1 MQGRFFRL
9 NAHFNGKS
17 ELGEGRKDS
26 REAFGGNYVSR
37 SYFVLVYK
45 ARRRTR
51 ESSYGVKERKS
62 VTRIL
67 EASEQNHQT
76 ARKTKG
82 GVEHVQQHNKTNCE
96 ILFHLLEK
104 KVWDQ
109 VLSSVVV
116 IAFAGH
122 VRIYCLIALFSTLF
136 KSPLINQSGTH
147 GLPF

>member
-37 SYFVLVYK
+37 SYFVLMYEE
-45 ARRRTR
+45 RRRTR
-51 ESSYGVKERKS
+51 ESSYGEKESKVLRGSLKP
-62 VTRIL
+62 VNKITRL
-67 EASEQNHQT
+67 LARQRVELNTYSNTTRQT
-76 ARKTKG
+76 VRS
-82 GVEHVQQHNKTNCE
+82 CF
-96 ILFHLLEK
+96 IWPRK

-109 VLSSVVV
+109 VLSSVV
-116 IAFAGH
+116 IAFVGH
-122 VRIYCLIALFSTLF
+122 VRIYCLIALFTTLF